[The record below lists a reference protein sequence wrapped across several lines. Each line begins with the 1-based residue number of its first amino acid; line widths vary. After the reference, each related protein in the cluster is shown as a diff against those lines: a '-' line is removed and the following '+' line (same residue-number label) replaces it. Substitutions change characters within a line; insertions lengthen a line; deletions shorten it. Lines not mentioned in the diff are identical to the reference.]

1 MYINGLNKKIVRK
14 VIKEDIKILNKAIK
28 RTKQIERE
36 RNYKKPKTKTTK
48 IEIQLNP
55 FLKEYKKKS

>member
-1 MYINGLNKKIVRK
+1 M
-14 VIKEDIKILNKAIK
+14 E

-36 RNYKKPKTKTTK
+36 RNYKKPKTETMK

-55 FLKEYKKKS
+55 FLKRYKENLKKSNIDLIKELTK